1 MDLRPH
7 RAAPWRAWLR
17 PVRVRWTPDRPLRAS
32 PRWFALTLLAAFVL
46 TLAALA
52 AAQYVVGAKGLERAL
67 VQRRLVLTH
76 ADAESMRH
84 AVAGHGREDQWNA
97 LHEVLHVIAGRPG
110 VESVV
115 VADRHGAVV
124 AAESVRGPTLAPG
137 QPGGLALAARRG
149 ASSARRWREGEDALF
164 LYTVPL
170 PLGGRD
176 LALQVRE
183 DDTVLDQEVGGLR
196 RGVLWVLLG
205 GLLLG
210 APLFYLLGGR
220 WLIRAQRLE
229 ADRSTR
235 DALTGLGN
243 HRAFQEELRRAAPT
257 ARRHGH
263 RLALLLCDVDDFKS
277 VNDLGGHRHG
287 DAVLETVGRLLRTGR
302 PEDRAFRVGGDEF
315 ALILLYSDLAA
326 ARTVAERL
334 RAAVREARPG
344 VTLSVGVAGLGR
356 GALDSTELWARA
368 DAALREAKRRGRDL
382 VVTFDD
388 IAGETT
394 IVTASQTAALR
405 RIIDERRVKPVFQPI
420 WDLRRDAV
428 LGFEALARPQPP
440 SGSPELASPLAAF
453 EVAERIGRS
462 GDLDAVCRQ
471 AMLDG
476 AGELPDGALLF
487 VNVSPHS
494 LGHGSL
500 CGEQLVREVR
510 AAGLTPRRVVLE
522 ITERDIVAPG
532 SVAAETARLR
542 AFGFAVALDDAG
554 AGNAGLEMLR
564 HVHVD
569 YVKIDREII
578 AGAGTEPLSRAVMLA
593 IVAFAHETGAYVIA
607 EGIESPGELALVR
620 GIGRLPTGRAPLIHG
635 VQGYL
640 LGRPTECCV
649 AGQPPGRVA
658 APRPDDELR
667 SAVRP

>member
-1 MDLRPH
+1 MD
-7 RAAPWRAWLR
+7 
-17 PVRVRWTPDRPLRAS
+17 LRAS
-32 PRWFALTLLAAFVL
+32 PTRFALTLLAAFVL
-46 TLAALA
+46 TLAAVA
-52 AAQYVVGAKGLERAL
+52 AAQYALGARGLERAL
-67 VQRRLVLTH
+67 LQRRLALAH
-76 ADAESMRH
+76 ADAESIRRVVASHGKTEERH
-84 AVAGHGREDQWNA
+84 AV
-97 LHEVLHVIAGRPG
+97 HEVLDVIAGRPG
-110 VESVV
+110 LESVAV
-115 VADRHGAVV
+115 GDGHGDVV
-124 AAESVRGPTLAPG
+124 AAEGARGPTLAPG
-137 QPGGLALAARRG
+137 QRSALARAARQG
-149 ASSARRWREGEDALF
+149 ASSARRWHGDEDAHF

-170 PLGGRD
+170 RLGGRR

-183 DDTVLDQEVGGLR
+183 DDTVLAQEVGGLR
-196 RGVLWVLLG
+196 RGAVWILLG

-220 WLIRAQRLE
+220 RLIRAHRLVV
-229 ADRSTR
+229 DRSTR

-263 RLALLLCDVDDFKS
+263 RLSLLLCDVDDFRT

-287 DAVLETVGRLLRTGR
+287 DGVLETVGRLLRTGR

-334 RAAVREARPG
+334 RAGVGEARPG

-356 GALDSTELWARA
+356 RAVDAAGLWARA

-382 VVTFDD
+382 VVTFED

-405 RIIDERRVKPVFQPI
+405 RIIGERRVTPVFQPI
-420 WDLRRDAV
+420 WDLQRDV
-428 LGFEALARPQPP
+428 LLGFEALARPQPP
-440 SGSPELASPLAAF
+440 AGSPELASPMAAF

-471 AMLDG
+471 AILDG

-487 VNVSPHS
+487 VNVSPRS

-500 CGEQLVREVR
+500 RGEQLVRAVT
-510 AAGLTPRRVVLE
+510 AAGLTPGRVVLE
-522 ITERDIVAPG
+522 ITERDIAAPAA
-532 SVAAETARLR
+532 VAAETARLR

-564 HVHVD
+564 HVPVD

-578 AGAGTEPLSRAVMLA
+578 AGAGTGPLSRAVMLA
-593 IVAFAHETGAYVIA
+593 IAAFAHETGAYVIA

-620 GIGRLPTGRAPLIHG
+620 AVGASPTGRVPLVHG

-640 LGRPTECCV
+640 LGRPAGRFV
-649 AGQPPGRVA
+649 AGQPPGRA
-658 APRPDDELR
+658 APPRPVTT
-667 SAVRP
+667 S